1 MARGRTAPSPARPIQ
16 VTLGGK
22 DHKGSYTIEDRTI
35 TVAYL
40 GRTETKQ
47 IVGAT
52 TTAENLAKSM
62 LAKMASGARR
72 GG

>member
-52 TTAENLAKSM
+52 ATAESLAKSI
-62 LAKMASGARR
+62 LTTLVSGARR
-72 GG
+72 RG